1 MQAGTASVSAK
12 EDEHST
18 SRHSSRTSEP
28 SGRRIDVIDP
38 LRGIAALSVAWFHF
52 THGSPTYLPEGWL
65 KSSGTYG
72 WMGVEVFFVISGFV
86 LPFSMYAGG
95 YRLRQHWLTFF
106 KKRLTRL
113 EPPYLVSILVALL
126 LIFLSARAPGFHGQ
140 QPRLRISDVLQHIA
154 YLNAFTGGDWLNPVY
169 WTLAVEF
176 QFYFA
181 VSLLFPLL
189 VSKDR
194 RISCASLATV
204 ALLSLASSNTS
215 LVILYLDIF
224 AFGIATFLFYV
235 GLWPRQRYLVTLGG
249 LVALAW
255 AVHGALIAIVCLSV
269 ALIIAYARWK
279 PHGLFV
285 RLGAISYS
293 LYLLHVPI
301 GGRVI
306 NLGIRIPY
314 SLSWRLVFLLLAV
327 VVSIAASLLFNRW
340 VERPA
345 QRWSSS
351 IKYEREPG
359 HPIAEAP
366 VPLLPG
372 SAQTEPSL

>member
-1 MQAGTASVSAK
+1 MSVK
-12 EDEHST
+12 REEDST
-18 SRHSSRTSEP
+18 NALDPRTS
-28 SGRRIDVIDP
+28 GTHRRRIDVIDP

-72 WMGVEVFFVISGFV
+72 WLGVEVFFVISGFV

-113 EPPYLVSILVALL
+113 EPPYIASILLALL
-126 LIFLSARAPGFHGQ
+126 LIFLSSRAPGFHGQ
-140 QPRLRISDVLQHIA
+140 QPRLRLSDVLQHIA

-194 RISCASLATV
+194 RLSYASLAIF
-204 ALLSLASSNTS
+204 ALLSFASSNTS

-235 GLWPRQRYLVTLGG
+235 GLWEKRRYLVTLLG

-255 AVHGALIAIVCLSV
+255 AVHGALIAIVCV
-269 ALIIAYARWK
+269 GAALIIGFAKWK

-285 RLGAISYS
+285 KLGAISYS

-314 SLSWRLVFLLLAV
+314 SLFWRLVFLLLAV
-327 VVSIAASLLFNRW
+327 VVSIGASLLFSRW
-340 VERPA
+340 IERPA

-351 IKYEREPG
+351 IKYRREPG
-359 HPIAEAP
+359 QPVADLP

-372 SAQTEPSL
+372 SPQTEPSL